1 MIHMIDLFSGA
12 GGATEGATQVRK
24 PGVRVVWAG
33 NHWRLAVEIHS
44 RNHPETL
51 HSCQDLHQADWREI
65 PSHTLNWSSPSCT
78 GHSQAASAVGKGQ
91 RGKAPMHDALR
102 STAWATV
109 SCLEV
114 HRPPIAIIENVTE
127 FQKWILYPA
136 WEQAMEALGYTLHVN
151 LFDAAE
157 FGVPQSRKRI
167 FITAVR
173 AKKPLVLESP
183 KLEPVP
189 FSECVD
195 HSVDTWAPVS
205 GKPPAV
211 KGRVAKGRR
220 SFPRGMFVT
229 QHVTGHPGRSLDRPL
244 ATVTT
249 KHQLALVREGRRG
262 DEMRMLTVDE
272 LRCAMGFP
280 DDYWL
285 PKDRVCDSVK
295 LLGNAV
301 CPPVARELV
310 RQVVAR
316 I

>member
-1 MIHMIDLFSGA
+1 MRAIDLFAGA
-12 GGATEGATQVRK
+12 GGATEGMTQVR
-24 PGVRVVWAG
+24 GVRVVWAA
-33 NHWRLAVEIHS
+33 NHWSLAVAVHK
-44 RNHPETL
+44 RNHPATVNK
-51 HSCQDLHQADWREI
+51 CQDLEQADWREV
-65 PSHTLNWSSPSCT
+65 PRHDGVWASPSCI
-78 GHSQAASAVGKGQ
+78 GHSRVASAVGKGM
-91 RGKAPMHDALR
+91 RGKAPIHDALR
-102 STAWATV
+102 SSAWAVV

-114 HRPPIAIIENVTE
+114 HRTPVAIIENVSE
-127 FQKWILYPA
+127 FTKWILYPV
-136 WEQAMEALGYTLHVN
+136 WRQAMEALGYALHVN
-151 LFDAAE
+151 TFDAAE
-157 FGVPQSRKRI
+157 FGVPQNRKRI
-167 FITAVR
+167 YISAVR
-173 AKKPLVLESP
+173 AKKPLVFKSP
-183 KLEPVP
+183 NLEPVP

-195 HSVDTWAPVS
+195 HSVDTWAPVKS
-205 GKPPAV
+205 KPPGV
-211 KGRVAKGRR
+211 RERVAKGRR

-262 DEMRMLTVDE
+262 DEMRMLTVPE

-285 PKDRVCDSVK
+285 PEDRTCDSVK

>member
-1 MIHMIDLFSGA
+1 MKAIDLFAGA
-12 GGATEGATQVRK
+12 GGFTEGAEQVPR
-24 PGVRVVWAG
+24 PRVRVVWAG
-33 NHWRLAVEIHS
+33 NHWKLAVETHN
-44 RNHPETL
+44 RNHPSVL
-51 HSCQDLHQADWREI
+51 HSCQDLHQADWRVI
-65 PSHTLNWSSPSCT
+65 PSMDIVLASPACT

-91 RGKAPMHDALR
+91 RGRAPMHDALR
-102 STAWATV
+102 STAWAVV

-114 HRPPIAIIENVTE
+114 HRPPAALVENVPE
-127 FQKWILYPA
+127 FTKWILYPA
-136 WEQAMEALGYTLHVN
+136 WEQAMEALGYALHVN
-151 LFDAAE
+151 TFDAAE
-157 FGVPQSRKRI
+157 FGVPQNRKRI

-173 AKKPLVLESP
+173 AKKPLILESP

-189 FSECVD
+189 FADCID

-229 QHVTGHPGRSLDRPL
+229 QHVTGHPGRSIERPL
-244 ATVTT
+244 ATITT
-249 KHQLALVREGRRG
+249 KHQLALVREGRWG

-310 RQVVAR
+310 QQVVNR